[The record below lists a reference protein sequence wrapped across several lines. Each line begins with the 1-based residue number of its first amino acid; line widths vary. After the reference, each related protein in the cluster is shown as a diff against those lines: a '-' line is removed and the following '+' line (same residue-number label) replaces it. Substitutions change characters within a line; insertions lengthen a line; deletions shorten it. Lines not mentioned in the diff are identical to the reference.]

1 MGTLATI
8 RVPRRVQ
15 QGKRAQTPEERAAA
29 LARMAAASKRKAEAQ
44 LHPCEPSDDDDEE
57 GGTKRARRVVKGLEE
72 EFVCPIAQ
80 ELFIDP
86 VTAEDGRVYERE
98 KIARWFQE
106 CEDDQSSSPVT
117 NEPMGFQ
124 LFPAHLVRSTL
135 ARLVEGGAIVGPLVD
150 TWKAAMAKKEEE
162 RKKLG
167 ALKQRAE
174 AGEVEAMAE
183 LGVSYDK
190 GWLGLQTDGAQAF
203 NWSIRAAQEGHAT
216 ASCRTGIM
224 FLKGKS
230 IPRNERRG
238 CEFMFSAAVL
248 GSEHACEFVGYC
260 YAFGL
265 HEYPNDAEA
274 ARFWF
279 LKMARCKHK
288 DSVENTRERAR
299 KWLQRNAPGSPNPPD
314 PDASDLEEEEEEVST
329 PEASDQE
336 EEEEQ
341 ASEEEEEEEPDEAP
355 EQAAD
360 TPSLRA
366 RMNRGWM
373 AA

>member
-1 MGTLATI
+1 MGTQATI
-8 RVPRRVQ
+8 RVPRRAAPSKRVQ
-15 QGKRAQTPEERAAA
+15 TQEER
-29 LARMAAASKRKAEAQ
+29 LAASKRKASQ
-44 LHPCEPSDDDDEE
+44 LHVFEVSDDEE
-57 GGTKRARRVVKGLEE
+57 GDEAQERVVEAHAKRQRVVKGLEE
-72 EFVCPIAQ
+72 EFVCPISQ

-106 CEDDQSSSPVT
+106 CEDDQSASPVT

-124 LFPAHLVRSTL
+124 LFPAHLVKSTL
-135 ARLVEGGAIVGPLVD
+135 ARLVEHGVVVGPLVD
-150 TWKAAMAKKEEE
+150 TWKAAMVKKEEE
-162 RKKLG
+162 RKKLA

-190 GWLGLQTDGAQAF
+190 GWLGLEADGAQAF

-238 CEFMFSAAVL
+238 CEFMYSAAVL
-248 GSEHACEFVGYC
+248 GSEHACEFVGHC
-260 YAFGL
+260 YAHSL
-265 HEYPNDAEA
+265 HEYPHDAEA

-279 LKMARCKHK
+279 LKMERCKHK

-299 KWLQRNAPGSPNPPD
+299 KWLERNAPGSPSAPD
-314 PDASDLEEEEEEVST
+314 SDASELEDEEERDGVDDGTEALMSEDGEEEREDPWRDDDDDDV
-329 PEASDQE
+329 PQPA
-336 EEEEQ
+336 
-341 ASEEEEEEEPDEAP
+341 
-355 EQAAD
+355 
-360 TPSLRA
+360 
-366 RMNRGWM
+366 
-373 AA
+373 

>member
-8 RVPRRVQ
+8 RVPRRATSTS
-15 QGKRAQTPEERAAA
+15 KRAQTPEERAAA
-29 LARMAAASKRKAEAQ
+29 IARQAAASKRKTE
-44 LHPCEPSDDDDEE
+44 LEVSDDDEYFE
-57 GGTKRARRVVKGLEE
+57 AHAKRQRVVQGLEE

-135 ARLVEGGAIVGPLVD
+135 ARLVEHGVVVGPLVD
-150 TWKAAMAKKEEE
+150 TWRAAMAKKDEE
-162 RKKLG
+162 RKELA
-167 ALKQRAE
+167 ALKRRAE

-190 GWLGLQTDGAQAF
+190 GWLGLQVDGKLAF

-230 IPRNERRG
+230 VAKNVRRG

-248 GSEHACEFVGYC
+248 GSEHACEFVGHC
-260 YAFGL
+260 FAQGL
-265 HEYPNDAEA
+265 HEYPQDLEA

-279 LKMARCKHK
+279 LKMGRCKHK
-288 DSVENTRERAR
+288 DSLESMRERAR
-299 KWLQRNAPGSPNPPD
+299 KWLERNTPGNPIVLP
-314 PDASDLEEEEEEVST
+314 SDSEESSSEEEEQEEQDQEQEEEEEELEV
-329 PEASDQE
+329 EWEEQE
-336 EEEEQ
+336 EEREN
-341 ASEEEEEEEPDEAP
+341 P
-355 EQAAD
+355 EDDDDPQ
-360 TPSLRA
+360 RV
-366 RMNRGWM
+366 
-373 AA
+373 

>member
-1 MGTLATI
+1 MGTQATI
-8 RVPRRVQ
+8 RVPRRAAPSKRVQ
-15 QGKRAQTPEERAAA
+15 TQEER
-29 LARMAAASKRKAEAQ
+29 LAASKRKASQ
-44 LHPCEPSDDDDEE
+44 LHPCVPSDDEE
-57 GGTKRARRVVKGLEE
+57 GDAALDSMVEAQAKRQRVVKGLEE
-72 EFVCPIAQ
+72 EFVCPISQ

-124 LFPAHLVRSTL
+124 LFPAYLVKSTL
-135 ARLVEGGAIVGPLVD
+135 ARLVEHGVVVGPLVD
-150 TWKAAMAKKEEE
+150 TWKASMAKKEEE
-162 RKKLG
+162 RKKLA

-190 GWLGLQTDGAQAF
+190 GWLGLEADGAQAF

-248 GSEHACEFVGYC
+248 GSEHACEFVGHC
-260 YAFGL
+260 YAYSL
-265 HEYPNDAEA
+265 HEYPYDAGA

-279 LKMARCKHK
+279 LKMERCKHK

-299 KWLQRNAPGSPNPPD
+299 RWLQRNAPGSPSAPD
-314 PDASDLEEEEEEVST
+314 SDASELEDEEERDGVGDTEVEGEEEWESNNDNDEYVV
-329 PEASDQE
+329 DDDD
-336 EEEEQ
+336 
-341 ASEEEEEEEPDEAP
+341 EPRPA
-355 EQAAD
+355 
-360 TPSLRA
+360 
-366 RMNRGWM
+366 
-373 AA
+373 

>member
-1 MGTLATI
+1 MGTQATI
-8 RVPRRVQ
+8 RVPRRAPS
-15 QGKRAQTPEERAAA
+15 QGRRAQAQEER
-29 LARMAAASKRKAEAQ
+29 AAASKRKAPQ
-44 LHPCEPSDDDDEE
+44 LHPCEASDEE
-57 GGTKRARRVVKGLEE
+57 GDAALDRMIEAQAKRQRVVKGLEE

-80 ELFIDP
+80 ELLIDP

-106 CEDDQSSSPVT
+106 CEDDMTTSPVT
-117 NEPMGFQ
+117 NEGMGFQ
-124 LFPAHLVRSTL
+124 LFPAHLVKSTL
-135 ARLVEGGAIVGPLVD
+135 ARLVEHGVIVGPLVD
-150 TWKAAMAKKEEE
+150 TWKAAMDKKEEE
-162 RKKLG
+162 RKKLA

-190 GWLGLQTDGAQAF
+190 GWLGLEADGAQAF

-248 GSEHACEFVGYC
+248 GSEHACEFVGHC
-260 YAFGL
+260 YAHGL
-265 HEYPNDAEA
+265 HEYPHDSEA

-279 LKMARCKHK
+279 LKMERCKHK

-299 KWLQRNAPGSPNPPD
+299 KWLERNAPGSPNAPSGPD
-314 PDASDLEEEEEEVST
+314 SDASDVDEEERDGVGDTEEEEDEGEEAVVPWRDDDNDAESQ
-329 PEASDQE
+329 PA
-336 EEEEQ
+336 
-341 ASEEEEEEEPDEAP
+341 
-355 EQAAD
+355 
-360 TPSLRA
+360 
-366 RMNRGWM
+366 
-373 AA
+373 